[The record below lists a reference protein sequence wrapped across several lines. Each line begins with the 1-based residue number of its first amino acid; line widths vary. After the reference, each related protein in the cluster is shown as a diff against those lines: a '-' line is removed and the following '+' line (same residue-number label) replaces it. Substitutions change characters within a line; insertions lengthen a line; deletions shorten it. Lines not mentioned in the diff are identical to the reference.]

1 MFTYERAD
9 NIARETPHVAHIIF
23 PGNYKTISNHIKVIP
38 NIPTEVRMDEKEK
51 KGGEKANQEF
61 IVLVLERVSW
71 NLNYTGDREDGKAET
86 SHKGRRETSWV
97 GRGEG

>member
-1 MFTYERAD
+1 
-9 NIARETPHVAHIIF
+9 
-23 PGNYKTISNHIKVIP
+23 
-38 NIPTEVRMDEKEK
+38 MDEKET

-71 NLNYTGDREDGKAET
+71 NLNYTGDRENGKAET
-86 SHKGRRETSWV
+86 SHKERRETSWV